1 MHAICAIST
10 AYGVGGIAVIRVS
23 GEGSIAI
30 VDGLF
35 RGRVSLADAKGGTV
49 HFGRI
54 ERNGE
59 VLDEVLCSVFRA
71 PHSFTGEDTVEI
83 ACHGSLY
90 IQQELLRWLIDAGC
104 KAAEPGEFTRRAF
117 LNGKMDLTQAE
128 AVADLIAAQS
138 KAEKDL
144 ALSQLRGSVSTELAA
159 LRERLLH
166 ITSLVELELD
176 FADHEELEF
185 ADRTELQTLADEI
198 EQKLAALMHSFR
210 TGNAIR
216 NGISVAI
223 IGAPNVGKSTLLN
236 ALLGEQRAIVSDI
249 QGTTRDTIEDTLVI
263 DGILFRLID
272 TAGIRET
279 NDVIER
285 MGVERSRQA
294 MEKAQIIISVQDATR
309 PGEVI
314 PATCPRPARDL
325 TVLSV
330 LNKVDLC
337 SVSEQSERSVLWQ
350 RSGLIPLSAKNGDIE
365 PLRREL
371 VRVAKEMLPTS
382 AVMLSNARHYEAIT
396 RAHEAILRVR
406 QGLQDGLSGEL
417 LSMDLQDCLAALG
430 EVTGQITNTE
440 VLALN
445 SKSMDLSTRLIPALR
460 AHELDIRTII
470 TSRLERGKVDLAIC
484 EQNSLLTGEGQSGAS
499 PINWAAA
506 KTYAQQYGEQ
516 FGEPVPAEVMAAI
529 LRFPD
534 VTKAVEDDSEMTDE
548 EWKDIQSLLNR
559 AIDAFIAF
567 RTQEGAALQ
576 AMFTEKLDGIADLLA
591 QVEPFEKGRVAKIKE
606 RLEANLA
613 QLSAET
619 QAQTDR
625 NRLEQEMI
633 YYLEKL
639 DITEEKVRLTNH
651 IKYFRETMGGEGAG
665 VGKKLGFIAQ
675 EMGREINT
683 LGSKSNQSEMQI
695 IVVKMKDVLEQ
706 IKEQVLNVL

>member
-1 MHAICAIST
+1 MSMSTICAISSP
-10 AYGVGGIAVIRVS
+10 YGMGGVALIRVS
-23 GEGSIAI
+23 GPQAVPV
-30 VDGLF
+30 VDSLF
-35 RGRVSLADAKGGTV
+35 HANHSLAEAKPNSI

-54 ERNGE
+54 QRASDI
-59 VLDEVLCSVFRA
+59 LDEVLCSVFRA

-90 IQQELLRWLIDAGC
+90 IQQTLLEWLIDAGC

-117 LNGKMDLTQAE
+117 LNGKMDLTRAE

-166 ITSLVELELD
+166 FTSLVELELD

-198 EQKLAALMHSFR
+198 EQKLAALMRSFA

-279 NDVIER
+279 NDVIEQ

-325 TVLSV
+325 SVLSV

-350 RSGLIPLSAKNGDIE
+350 RSGRIPLSAKNGDIE

-382 AVMLSNARHYEAIT
+382 AVMLSNARHYEAIS
-396 RAHEAILRVR
+396 RAHEAILRVQ
-406 QGLQDGLSGEL
+406 QGLRDGLSGEL

-440 VLALN
+440 VLAN
-445 SKSMDLSTRLIPALR
+445 IFSKFCI
-460 AHELDIRTII
+460 
-470 TSRLERGKVDLAIC
+470 GK
-484 EQNSLLTGEGQSGAS
+484 
-499 PINWAAA
+499 
-506 KTYAQQYGEQ
+506 
-516 FGEPVPAEVMAAI
+516 
-529 LRFPD
+529 
-534 VTKAVEDDSEMTDE
+534 
-548 EWKDIQSLLNR
+548 
-559 AIDAFIAF
+559 
-567 RTQEGAALQ
+567 
-576 AMFTEKLDGIADLLA
+576 
-591 QVEPFEKGRVAKIKE
+591 
-606 RLEANLA
+606 
-613 QLSAET
+613 
-619 QAQTDR
+619 
-625 NRLEQEMI
+625 
-633 YYLEKL
+633 
-639 DITEEKVRLTNH
+639 
-651 IKYFRETMGGEGAG
+651 
-665 VGKKLGFIAQ
+665 
-675 EMGREINT
+675 
-683 LGSKSNQSEMQI
+683 
-695 IVVKMKDVLEQ
+695 
-706 IKEQVLNVL
+706 